1 VAAPAAGRVS
11 SKAGLTDLDG
21 KICLVTG
28 ASSGIGKETA
38 AALAGMGARVVLA
51 CRDGTRGE
59 AAVREISDR
68 TGSEAVE
75 LMLADL
81 SSQQQ
86 VRQLAG
92 AFQSAHDRL
101 HVLVNNA
108 GTFEGVRSVTEDG
121 LETTFAVNHLAP
133 FLLTNLLLPALIANA
148 PARIVTVSSTGHG
161 YGTAI
166 HFDDLQCERRYG
178 AMRAYSQSKLANVLF
193 TYELARRL
201 EGTGVTA
208 TCLHPGG
215 VNTKLMRYR
224 GVAGALVGAARVLG
238 RPLLLS
244 PAQGAETSVYLS
256 SSLDVEG
263 VTGAYFAKRRAVRS
277 SKASYDESTM
287 RRLWEVSAALTG
299 LDSAASGANVRQ

>member
-1 VAAPAAGRVS
+1 MSPSDGQP
-11 SKAGLTDLDG
+11 DLGG
-21 KICLVTG
+21 KTCLVTG
-28 ASSGIGKETA
+28 ASSGIGRETA
-38 AALAGMGARVVLA
+38 AALAGQGARVVLV
-51 CRDGTRGE
+51 CRDRTRGE
-59 AAVREISDR
+59 AVRSEISDR
-68 TGSEAVE
+68 TGNDAIE

-86 VRQLAG
+86 VRQLAD
-92 AFQSAHDRL
+92 AFLATHDRL
-101 HVLVNNA
+101 HVMVNNA

-133 FLLTNLLLPALIANA
+133 FLLTNLLLPVLTASA
-148 PARIVTVSSTGHG
+148 PSRIVTVSSTGHG
-161 YGTAI
+161 YGTTI

-208 TCLHPGG
+208 NCLHPGG
-215 VNTKLMRYR
+215 VNTKLLRYR
-224 GVAGALVGAARVLG
+224 GVAGALVGGALAIG
-238 RPLLLS
+238 RPFMLS
-244 PAQGAETSVYLS
+244 PAQGAETPVYLS

-263 VTGAYFAKRRAVRS
+263 VTGAYFAKQRAVRT
-277 SKASYDESTM
+277 SKASYDKETM

-299 LDSAASGANVRQ
+299 LDSAANRANVRQ